1 VVEEVVE
8 GSNALENT
16 FFGSTGFE
24 APWKPTDTKVKHS
37 LSPLR
42 QRKPETGNYS
52 SVLPVLG
59 PSGFL
64 SLRILIFPPGGLMAA
79 LT

>member
-1 VVEEVVE
+1 VEEVTE

-16 FFGSTGFE
+16 FFGSTGLE
-24 APWKPTDTKVKHS
+24 APREPTDTEVKQS
-37 LSPLR
+37 SSPLR
-42 QRKPETGNYS
+42 QRKPETGDYS
-52 SVLPVLG
+52 GVLPVSG